1 MNKDQEFD
9 MLVNADDKTVELL
22 SEVPVLSA
30 AEKERILKMSKEKL
44 MMKKET
50 DVHAD
55 NSGTQKTSGNIHE
68 KQMSVVEE
76 RRKIRWQYAVPA
88 AACILFVCGILGNFM
103 YKNGRGEIPEDK
115 LTDLPVTSVTELTT
129 AASFTETQ
137 TKNSTVTDIVTEI
150 TEVSGLP
157 ETIKEMITE
166 PAESLM
172 NDKTASSDGEVTVVP
187 AEKSESRSMMTAED
201 KEHDEKITEQTEN
214 ADNAE
219 TLITQSDEGPDNV
232 REEYSFNWPVAGGY
246 GVITRRWM
254 ESVGHKGI
262 DITGTET
269 WMESVGH
276 KGIDITGTET
286 DDISGKEVTAATDG
300 VVFKVFDT
308 CTHNQAKNDC
318 ECGGGYGNYVLIKH
332 NDGKYSTLYAHLGS
346 VTVSEMQKVTAGET
360 IGYVGATGKADQ
372 PKLHL
377 EVHKWPFE
385 WSASNAVDPEQF
397 ITASH

>member
-44 MMKKET
+44 MRKKET

-137 TKNSTVTDIVTEI
+137 TKTSTVTDIVTEI

-166 PAESLM
+166 PAEFLM
-172 NDKTASSDGEVTVVP
+172 NDKTASSDGEVTDVP

-201 KEHDEKITEQTEN
+201 KERDEKITEQTEKVTEQTEN

-232 REEYSFNWPVAGGY
+232 GEEYSFNWPVAGGY
-246 GVITRRWM
+246 GVITSRWM
-254 ESVGHKGI
+254 EP
-262 DITGTET
+262 
-269 WMESVGH
+269 VGH

-286 DDISGKEVTAATDG
+286 DDISGKEVTAAADG
-300 VVFKVFDT
+300 VVFKVVDK

-332 NDGKYSTLYAHLGS
+332 NDGEYCTLYAHLGS

-377 EVHKWPFE
+377 EVRKWPFE
-385 WSASNAVDPEQF
+385 WSVSNAVDPEQF
-397 ITASH
+397 ITAPHY

>member
-44 MMKKET
+44 MRKKET

-55 NSGTQKTSGNIHE
+55 NSGTPKTSGNIHE

-137 TKNSTVTDIVTEI
+137 TKTSTVTDIVTEI

-166 PAESLM
+166 PAEFLM
-172 NDKTASSDGEVTVVP
+172 NDKTASSDGEVTDVP

-201 KEHDEKITEQTEN
+201 KERDEKITEQTEKVTEQTEN

-232 REEYSFNWPVAGGY
+232 GEEYSFNWPVAGGY
-246 GVITRRWM
+246 GVITSRWM
-254 ESVGHKGI
+254 EP
-262 DITGTET
+262 
-269 WMESVGH
+269 VGH

-286 DDISGKEVTAATDG
+286 DDISGKEVTAAADG
-300 VVFKVFDT
+300 VVFKVVDK

-332 NDGKYSTLYAHLGS
+332 NDGEYCTLYAHLGS

-377 EVHKWPFE
+377 EVRKWPFE
-385 WSASNAVDPEQF
+385 WSVSNAVDPEQF
-397 ITASH
+397 ITAPHY

>member
-44 MMKKET
+44 MRKKET

-55 NSGTQKTSGNIHE
+55 NSGTPKTSGNIHE

-129 AASFTETQ
+129 TAAFTETK
-137 TKNSTVTDIVTEI
+137 TKTSTVTDIVTEI

-166 PAESLM
+166 PAEFLM
-172 NDKTASSDGEVTVVP
+172 NDKTASSDGEVTDVP

-201 KEHDEKITEQTEN
+201 KERDEKITEQTEKVTEQTEN

-232 REEYSFNWPVAGGY
+232 GEEYSFNWPVAGGY
-246 GVITRRWM
+246 GVITSRWM
-254 ESVGHKGI
+254 EP
-262 DITGTET
+262 
-269 WMESVGH
+269 VGH

-286 DDISGKEVTAATDG
+286 DDISGKEVTAAADG
-300 VVFKVFDT
+300 VVFKVVDK

-332 NDGKYSTLYAHLGS
+332 NDGEYCTLYAHLGS

-377 EVHKWPFE
+377 EVRKWPFE
-385 WSASNAVDPEQF
+385 WSVSNAVDPEQF
-397 ITASH
+397 ITAPHY

>member
-1 MNKDQEFD
+1 

-44 MMKKET
+44 MRKKET

-55 NSGTQKTSGNIHE
+55 NSGTPKTSGNIHE

-137 TKNSTVTDIVTEI
+137 TKTSTVTDIVTEI

-166 PAESLM
+166 PAEFLM
-172 NDKTASSDGEVTVVP
+172 NDKTASSDGEVTDVP

-201 KEHDEKITEQTEN
+201 KERDEKITEQTEKVTEQTEN

-232 REEYSFNWPVAGGY
+232 GEEYSFNWPVAGGY
-246 GVITRRWM
+246 GVITSRWM
-254 ESVGHKGI
+254 EP
-262 DITGTET
+262 
-269 WMESVGH
+269 VGH

-286 DDISGKEVTAATDG
+286 DDISGKEVTAAADG
-300 VVFKVFDT
+300 VVFKVVDK

-332 NDGKYSTLYAHLGS
+332 NDGEYCTLYAHLGS

-377 EVHKWPFE
+377 EVRKWPFE
-385 WSASNAVDPEQF
+385 WSVSNAVDPEQF
-397 ITASH
+397 ITAPHY